1 MIFVLQ
7 LKSPAGEPPRFYV
20 GVGSNAPT
28 GVGSADAL
36 IAAQF
41 AGKGAACT
49 CRYPPTHVVEL
60 HPGARRELVATTRR
74 LIEQHGS
81 DYVFCAVPQKNVPK
95 VPNMAPMVPK
105 IAPTAPTMAPKM
117 TYTSKVAALV
127 AALAAPSMAST
138 AAAVATAMV
147 PTVPTTATTATM
159 SPTTVPN
166 TEIKSAHG
174 RRRWVDLSAA
184 NEARISPVAHE
195 SRHFTF

>member
-28 GVGSADAL
+28 GIGSADAL

-60 HPGARRELVATTRR
+60 HPGTRRELAATTRR
-74 LIEQHGS
+74 LIEQYGS
-81 DYVFCAVPQKNVPK
+81 DYVFCAVPPKTVPK
-95 VPNMAPMVPK
+95 
-105 IAPTAPTMAPKM
+105 
-117 TYTSKVAALV
+117 TSKMSYLASDLV
-127 AALAAPSMAST
+127 ASS
-138 AAAVATAMV
+138 
-147 PTVPTTATTATM
+147 
-159 SPTTVPN
+159 N
-166 TEIKSAHG
+166 TELKSAHS
-174 RRRWVDLSAA
+174 RRRWVDLSAT
-184 NEARISPVAHE
+184 NEARISPIAHE